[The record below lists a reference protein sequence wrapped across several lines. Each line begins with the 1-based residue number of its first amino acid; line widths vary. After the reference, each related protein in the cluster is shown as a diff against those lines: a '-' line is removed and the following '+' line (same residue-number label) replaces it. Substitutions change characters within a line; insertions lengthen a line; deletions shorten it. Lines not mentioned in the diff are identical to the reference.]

1 MFEKTIELMDSFLD
15 MGIPGY
21 DVLVC
26 QGGKPIFRHWN
37 GYSDRENKIPMNGK
51 ERYYIYSCSKVITCA
66 AALQLWEQGKF
77 RLTDKLSDYMPEF
90 AEMYV
95 QTEEGLKKA
104 ENPILITHLF
114 EMTAGFSYALRSP
127 QLMLAR
133 EQTQGR
139 CPTREVMKYLA
150 KEPLLFEPGTRW
162 QYSLAHDVI
171 AALVEVISGQLF
183 NDYVTEHI
191 FKPLGMDRT
200 TFILPEEEKKELAQL
215 YWTNEQTG
223 EIRNH
228 NHYNAYIL
236 GSDYASGGA
245 GCVSTVED
253 YSKFLEGMR
262 QGKVIQPETL
272 KLMGTN
278 RLTEEQLKT
287 FTLTTHGYG
296 LGVRCPKDD
305 RVTEF
310 GWGGAAGA
318 YLAIDLPH
326 DLTVY
331 YAQHVLVA
339 PNRPLRSNVY
349 ATVMEALSGEAVR
362 QETAAKDAK
371 NLTY

>member
-1 MFEKTIELMDSFLD
+1 
-15 MGIPGY
+15 
-21 DVLVC
+21 
-26 QGGKPIFRHWN
+26 
-37 GYSDRENKIPMNGK
+37 MNGK

-77 RLTDKLSDYMPEF
+77 QLTDKLSDYMPEF
-90 AEMYV
+90 AEMTV
-95 QTEEGLKKA
+95 KTEDGIKKA
-104 ENPILITHLF
+104 EKPILIQHLF
-114 EMTAGFSYALRSP
+114 EMTAGFSYAVRSP
-127 QLMLAR
+127 NLMLAR

-139 CPTREVMKYLA
+139 CPTREAMKYLA
-150 KEPLLFEPGTRW
+150 KDPLLFEPGTRW
-162 QYSLAHDVI
+162 NYSLCHDII
-171 AALVEVISGQLF
+171 AALVEVVSGQLF

-191 FKPLGMDRT
+191 FKPLGMEHS

-215 YWTNEQTG
+215 YRADEATG
-223 EIRNH
+223 QIENY
-228 NHYNAYIL
+228 NHYNSYII
-236 GSDYASGGA
+236 GSEYASGGA

-262 QGKVIQPETL
+262 QGKVLKPETL

-287 FTLTTHGYG
+287 FTLSTHGYG
-296 LGVRCPKDD
+296 LGVRCPKDE

-326 DLTVY
+326 NLTVY
-331 YAQHVLVA
+331 YAQHVLLS
-339 PNRPLRSNVY
+339 PNRPLRSKVY
-349 ATVMEALSGEAVR
+349 TTLMEELSGEAVQ
-362 QETAAKDAK
+362 QETAAADAK

>member
-1 MFEKTIELMDSFLD
+1 MFEKTVELMDSFLE

-26 QGGKPIFRHWN
+26 KDGKQIFRHWN

-77 RLTDKLSDYMPEF
+77 QLTDKLSDYMPEF
-90 AEMYV
+90 AEMTV
-95 QTEEGLKKA
+95 KTEEGLKKA
-104 ENPILITHLF
+104 EKPILIHHLF
-114 EMTAGFSYALRSP
+114 EMTAGFTYAVRSP
-127 QLMLAR
+127 NLMLAR
-133 EQTQGR
+133 EETGGR

-150 KEPLLFEPGTRW
+150 KDPLLFEPGTRW
-162 QYSLAHDVI
+162 NYSLCHDII

-191 FKPLGMDRT
+191 FKPLGMT
-200 TFILPEEEKKELAQL
+200 HSTFILPEEEKKDLAQL
-215 YWTNEQTG
+215 YRADEQTG
-223 EIRNH
+223 EINNFNH
-228 NHYNAYIL
+228 VNSYIL
-236 GSDYASGGA
+236 GSEYASGGA

-262 QGKVIQPETL
+262 QGKVLKPETV
-272 KLMGTN
+272 KLMSTN

-287 FTLTTHGYG
+287 FTLSTHGYG
-296 LGVRCPKDD
+296 LGVRCPKNDL
-305 RVTEF
+305 VTEF

-326 DLTVY
+326 NLTVY
-331 YAQHVLVA
+331 YAQHVLLS
-339 PNRPLRSNVY
+339 PNRPLRSKVY
-349 ATVMEALSGEAVR
+349 TTLMEDLSGEAVL
-362 QETAAKDAK
+362 QETAAADAK